1 MYQCVLLE
9 ETADYDLPLYAKIGC
24 RRSGSRSSGELRL
37 VVYEDGRCTV
47 PHAYRRKGQY
57 RVGPLLLSDEVSF
70 RPPFRVCQDCMS
82 PEGVVSDA
90 AGSSSIRRYSTWY
103 DDEYISTNGQ
113 RRGGGSDDD
122 DGEGATTDD
131 GNPYFRR
138 NDDVYDYYAAAAAA
152 DGAGGDGNSD
162 DANNYHEV
170 NTDDGVYYRY
180 RAHDDDFYALDADG
194 GRRGMM
200 RNQNTGEDDD
210 VVPLLDSGRSLTGM
224 ETRKVS
230 GRLEKTRRR

>member
-138 NDDVYDYYAAAAAA
+138 NDDVYDYYAAAAA
-152 DGAGGDGNSD
+152 DGAGGDGNTD

-194 GRRGMM
+194 GRRGMI
-200 RNQNTGEDDD
+200 RNTNTGEDDD